1 MSKIKLS
8 LRVAIVLLTLCAVF
22 LAWLAWN
29 RNRNSDRLQAVLE
42 KVGPENVDVTNSGIE
57 PDDGWWENLLADTS
71 PRPGE
76 LRFFSVSNELADLL
90 AASQATDQITSLT
103 LVHYSKNNA
112 FFNGRTVI
120 GDSGEFDPPLSNK
133 SNSGDQPFV
142 ADDCNMF
149 FKAWQNLE
157 RLVIRDVALPS
168 SWLSEFKS
176 MPALKELVVSGGL
189 CNFDPA
195 CLNEI
200 ATLEHVVFCQ
210 RGVTQLQLEQLRD
223 QMPDVRFEVFG
234 CFETRYEYSEAAQAE
249 TLSVHDPEAYER
261 MKELLDSVNKAIVTA
276 GGGNTH
282 PATTATTDE
291 IARLERELGVPLP
304 KSLRAFYEV
313 TNGWQKAPIFI
324 WNGIRTTQDVAD
336 DYHSRMDLVYK
347 PDEYDFTGFKFD
359 QFANPNAIPI
369 NDAEG
374 IHFNEDRL
382 CRLDPDGESGPSA
395 YDTAHDLYLVFEKVL
410 KELERKKFETYKKQV
425 TVWVDFQK

>member
-149 FKAWQNLE
+149 FKAWQNL
-157 RLVIRDVALPS
+157 VAS
-168 SWLSEFKS
+168 HKS
-176 MPALKELVVSGGL
+176 LDSACFLRVCEELKAHSGGCAHVCCRNL
-189 CNFDPA
+189 GKSLEIGDTFSGNRGSKTITETMPPPHVSNSRENVRLTGDCKQFGYLGGRIMIAELGKPRVGDGA
-195 CLNEI
+195 SGWGCRCLG
-200 ATLEHVVFCQ
+200 VFQ
-210 RGVTQLQLEQLRD
+210 
-223 QMPDVRFEVFG
+223 
-234 CFETRYEYSEAAQAE
+234 
-249 TLSVHDPEAYER
+249 
-261 MKELLDSVNKAIVTA
+261 
-276 GGGNTH
+276 GGNT
-282 PATTATTDE
+282 
-291 IARLERELGVPLP
+291 
-304 KSLRAFYEV
+304 
-313 TNGWQKAPIFI
+313 
-324 WNGIRTTQDVAD
+324 
-336 DYHSRMDLVYK
+336 
-347 PDEYDFTGFKFD
+347 
-359 QFANPNAIPI
+359 
-369 NDAEG
+369 
-374 IHFNEDRL
+374 
-382 CRLDPDGESGPSA
+382 
-395 YDTAHDLYLVFEKVL
+395 
-410 KELERKKFETYKKQV
+410 
-425 TVWVDFQK
+425 